1 MSFRTKN
8 IIWIVGTLAAVNVVK
23 WVADVG
29 NDSFKETVIWLLV
42 WTLSAVIYVGMVL
55 ESYIKEKKK

>member
-1 MSFRTKN
+1 M
-8 IIWIVGTLAAVNVVK
+8 AAVNVVK